1 MSQSSFVSYSS
12 EISLNMILKAL
23 FVLLLV
29 STLSLVTTSQPTP
42 EGRDPEIT
50 KFHVTSKIQLRYA
63 STEVLSHMS
72 NPSSE
77 AQEVTFEIRLPE
89 KAFIHAFSMMV
100 TTHKCNIGQI
110 LLWRWMAQSTWQK
123 LKQRKKQERPMT
135 LPERSA
141 DDKLLGLGLALS
153 MMGIDAGL
161 LTFLNFEFVWK
172 VVIENSVTCSLQ
184 GGFVPWFV
192 FDVCICLNFKLKA
205 AQPGNLQMS

>member
-12 EISLNMILKAL
+12 EISLNMILKDF
-23 FVLLLV
+23 FVLPLV

-77 AQEVTFEIRLPE
+77 VQEVTFEIRLPE

-141 DDKLLGLGLALS
+141 LDNLLGLGLALS

-161 LTFLNFEFVWK
+161 VTF
-172 VVIENSVTCSLQ
+172 
-184 GGFVPWFV
+184 
-192 FDVCICLNFKLKA
+192 
-205 AQPGNLQMS
+205 

>member
-1 MSQSSFVSYSS
+1 MIHFRKSIGWITVIYVCSKMTNPNNLSMFMLKTWFELFPIIPLNLGSRLS
-12 EISLNMILKAL
+12 ESVKVQFFSVTWASLVWGVTAQRHHCLNMILKDF
-23 FVLLLV
+23 FVLSLV

-77 AQEVTFEIRLPE
+77 VQEVTFEIRLPE

-110 LLWRWMAQSTWQK
+110 LLWR
-123 LKQRKKQERPMT
+123 
-135 LPERSA
+135 
-141 DDKLLGLGLALS
+141 
-153 MMGIDAGL
+153 
-161 LTFLNFEFVWK
+161 
-172 VVIENSVTCSLQ
+172 
-184 GGFVPWFV
+184 
-192 FDVCICLNFKLKA
+192 
-205 AQPGNLQMS
+205 

>member
-1 MSQSSFVSYSS
+1 MSQSSLGSYSS
-12 EISLNMILKAL
+12 ETSLNMILKNF
-23 FVLLLV
+23 FVLSLV

-123 LKQRKKQERPMT
+123 LKQKRKQERSMT
-135 LPERSA
+135 QPERSA
-141 DDKLLGLGLALS
+141 LDKLFWLDLALS
-153 MMGIDAGL
+153 MML
-161 LTFLNFEFVWK
+161 LV
-172 VVIENSVTCSLQ
+172 S
-184 GGFVPWFV
+184 
-192 FDVCICLNFKLKA
+192 
-205 AQPGNLQMS
+205 

>member
-29 STLSLVTTSQPTP
+29 STSSLVTSQPTP

-77 AQEVTFEIRLPE
+77 VQEVTFEIRLPE

-100 TTHKCNIGQI
+100 TIHKCNIGQI
-110 LLWRWMAQSTWQK
+110 L
-123 LKQRKKQERPMT
+123 
-135 LPERSA
+135 
-141 DDKLLGLGLALS
+141 
-153 MMGIDAGL
+153 
-161 LTFLNFEFVWK
+161 F
-172 VVIENSVTCSLQ
+172 
-184 GGFVPWFV
+184 
-192 FDVCICLNFKLKA
+192 
-205 AQPGNLQMS
+205 

>member
-12 EISLNMILKAL
+12 EISLKMILKDL
-23 FVLLLV
+23 FVLSLV

-110 LLWRWMAQSTWQK
+110 L
-123 LKQRKKQERPMT
+123 
-135 LPERSA
+135 
-141 DDKLLGLGLALS
+141 
-153 MMGIDAGL
+153 
-161 LTFLNFEFVWK
+161 F
-172 VVIENSVTCSLQ
+172 
-184 GGFVPWFV
+184 
-192 FDVCICLNFKLKA
+192 
-205 AQPGNLQMS
+205 

>member
-1 MSQSSFVSYSS
+1 
-12 EISLNMILKAL
+12 MILKDF

-100 TTHKCNIGQI
+100 TPTN
-110 LLWRWMAQSTWQK
+110 A
-123 LKQRKKQERPMT
+123 T
-135 LPERSA
+135 LVKYFSEGEWHRARGKS
-141 DDKLLGLGLALS
+141 
-153 MMGIDAGL
+153 
-161 LTFLNFEFVWK
+161 
-172 VVIENSVTCSLQ
+172 
-184 GGFVPWFV
+184 
-192 FDVCICLNFKLKA
+192 
-205 AQPGNLQMS
+205 

>member
-12 EISLNMILKAL
+12 EISLNMILKDL
-23 FVLLLV
+23 FVLFMV

-77 AQEVTFEIRLPE
+77 VQEVTFEIRLPE

-100 TTHKCNIGQI
+100 TNHKCTIGQI
-110 LLWRWMAQSTWQK
+110 LFWRWMAQSTWQK

-141 DDKLLGLGLALS
+141 LDKLLGLGLALS
-153 MMGIDAGL
+153 MMGIDSCL
-161 LTFLNFEFVWK
+161 LTFFKFWICMKSCHWKQCYMFSSRWFHFVICFWRFLFESSTAGKSANV
-172 VVIENSVTCSLQ
+172 
-184 GGFVPWFV
+184 
-192 FDVCICLNFKLKA
+192 
-205 AQPGNLQMS
+205 

>member
-1 MSQSSFVSYSS
+1 MGSYSS
-12 EISLNMILKAL
+12 ETSLNMILKDF

-100 TTHKCNIGQI
+100 TPTN
-110 LLWRWMAQSTWQK
+110 A
-123 LKQRKKQERPMT
+123 T
-135 LPERSA
+135 LVKYFSEGEWHRARGKS
-141 DDKLLGLGLALS
+141 
-153 MMGIDAGL
+153 
-161 LTFLNFEFVWK
+161 
-172 VVIENSVTCSLQ
+172 
-184 GGFVPWFV
+184 
-192 FDVCICLNFKLKA
+192 
-205 AQPGNLQMS
+205 

>member
-100 TTHKCNIGQI
+100 TNHLQMQHWSN
-110 LLWRWMAQSTWQK
+110 
-123 LKQRKKQERPMT
+123 
-135 LPERSA
+135 
-141 DDKLLGLGLALS
+141 
-153 MMGIDAGL
+153 
-161 LTFLNFEFVWK
+161 TFLK
-172 VVIENSVTCSLQ
+172 VNGTEHVAKVEAKEEARETYDSAREVS
-184 GGFVPWFV
+184 P
-192 FDVCICLNFKLKA
+192 
-205 AQPGNLQMS
+205 

>member
-12 EISLNMILKAL
+12 EISLNMILKDL
-23 FVLLLV
+23 FVLFLV

-110 LLWRWMAQSTWQK
+110 LFWRWMAQSTWQK
-123 LKQRKKQERPMT
+123 LKQKKKQERPMT

-141 DDKLLGLGLALS
+141 LDKLLGLVLAHS

-161 LTFLNFEFVWK
+161 LTFLNFEFV
-172 VVIENSVTCSLQ
+172 C
-184 GGFVPWFV
+184 
-192 FDVCICLNFKLKA
+192 
-205 AQPGNLQMS
+205 